1 MYVVAIANQKG
12 GVAKTTSAANVA
24 NAAAE
29 RGQRVLLVDLDPQ
42 ANATTLTD
50 AQLRE
55 HRDETFGTVRQ
66 LTMSDALHHAQPR
79 TGAPTQAGTVRA
91 IAVAAGEH
99 WASGLRVAPS
109 SQDLAARGE
118 EGWPGADRRLAVAL
132 DGVNELADL
141 VVLDCGPTLGPL
153 FLAALN
159 AADGV
164 LLVSEPAD
172 NALEGLPPTVQ
183 VLQEV
188 RTQRGGA
195 APQLLGIVATNVPGH
210 EARAA
215 ELLAQ
220 IRTDYGER
228 LWEVVPR
235 RSIVRQAEGA
245 HAPVRAMGWAGREVA
260 DAYDGIAGRV
270 LEQAGLAMAQGAR

>member
-50 AQLRE
+50 AQPRQ

-91 IAVAAGEH
+91 IAVAAGKH

-118 EGWPGADRRLAVAL
+118 EGWPAADRRLAVAL
-132 DGVNELADL
+132 DGVDELADL

-159 AADGV
+159 AAAGV

-188 RTQRGGA
+188 RAQRGGA

-220 IRTDYGER
+220 IRADYGER

-245 HAPVRAMGWAGREVA
+245 HAPVRAMGRAGREVA

-270 LEQAGLAMAQGAR
+270 LEQAGLAIAQGAR

>member
-1 MYVVAIANQKG
+1 MYVVALANQKG
-12 GVAKTTSAANVA
+12 GVAKTTSAANIA
-24 NAAAE
+24 DAAAE

-50 AQLRE
+50 AQPRE

-132 DGVNELADL
+132 DGVDELADL

-188 RTQRGGA
+188 RAQRGGA

-220 IRTDYGER
+220 IRADYGER

-245 HAPVRAMGWAGREVA
+245 HAPVRAMGRAGREVA

-270 LEQAGLAMAQGAR
+270 LEQVGLAMAQGAR

>member
-132 DGVNELADL
+132 DGVDELADL

-188 RTQRGGA
+188 RAQRGGA

-220 IRTDYGER
+220 IRADYGER

-245 HAPVRAMGWAGREVA
+245 HAPVRAMGRAGREVA

-270 LEQAGLAMAQGAR
+270 LEQVGLAMAQGAR

>member
-1 MYVVAIANQKG
+1 M
-12 GVAKTTSAANVA
+12 
-24 NAAAE
+24 
-29 RGQRVLLVDLDPQ
+29 
-42 ANATTLTD
+42 
-50 AQLRE
+50 
-55 HRDETFGTVRQ
+55 
-66 LTMSDALHHAQPR
+66 
-79 TGAPTQAGTVRA
+79 
-91 IAVAAGEH
+91 
-99 WASGLRVAPS
+99 
-109 SQDLAARGE
+109 
-118 EGWPGADRRLAVAL
+118 
-132 DGVNELADL
+132 
-141 VVLDCGPTLGPL
+141 VLDCGPTLGPL

-188 RTQRGGA
+188 RAQRGGA

-220 IRTDYGER
+220 IRADYGER

-245 HAPVRAMGWAGREVA
+245 HAPVRAMGRAGREVA

-270 LEQAGLAMAQGAR
+270 LEQVGLAMAQGAR

>member
-118 EGWPGADRRLAVAL
+118 EGWPGADRRLARWTASTSS
-132 DGVNELADL
+132 
-141 VVLDCGPTLGPL
+141 PTWWSST
-153 FLAALN
+153 AARRW
-159 AADGV
+159 ARC
-164 LLVSEPAD
+164 SW
-172 NALEGLPPTVQ
+172 
-183 VLQEV
+183 
-188 RTQRGGA
+188 QR
-195 APQLLGIVATNVPGH
+195 
-210 EARAA
+210 
-215 ELLAQ
+215 
-220 IRTDYGER
+220 
-228 LWEVVPR
+228 
-235 RSIVRQAEGA
+235 
-245 HAPVRAMGWAGREVA
+245 
-260 DAYDGIAGRV
+260 
-270 LEQAGLAMAQGAR
+270 

>member
-50 AQLRE
+50 AQPRE

-79 TGAPTQAGTVRA
+79 TGAPTQAGTVWA
-91 IAVAAGEH
+91 IAVAAGKH

-118 EGWPGADRRLAVAL
+118 EGWPAADRRLAVAL
-132 DGVNELADL
+132 DGVDEIADL

-188 RTQRGGA
+188 RAQRGGA

-215 ELLAQ
+215 ELLEQ
-220 IRTDYGER
+220 IRADYGER

-245 HAPVRAMGWAGREVA
+245 HAPVRAMGRAGREVA

>member
-1 MYVVAIANQKG
+1 MYVVALANQKG
-12 GVAKTTSAANVA
+12 GVAKTTSAANIA
-24 NAAAE
+24 DAAAE

-50 AQLRE
+50 AQPRE

-79 TGAPTQAGTVRA
+79 TGALTQAGTVRA

-132 DGVNELADL
+132 DGVDELADL

-188 RTQRGGA
+188 RAQRGGA

-245 HAPVRAMGWAGREVA
+245 HAPVRAMGRAGREVT

>member
-50 AQLRE
+50 AQPRQ

-91 IAVAAGEH
+91 IAVAAGKH

-118 EGWPGADRRLAVAL
+118 EGWPAADRRLAVAL
-132 DGVNELADL
+132 DGVDELADL

-188 RTQRGGA
+188 RAQRGGA

-220 IRTDYGER
+220 IRADYGER

-245 HAPVRAMGWAGREVA
+245 HAPVRAMGRAGREVA

-270 LEQAGLAMAQGAR
+270 LEQAGLAIAQGAR